1 MTKQPICK
9 VRRDWLLHKTL
20 SPKREPRQHQPNPSE
35 STMFAS
41 RLGNITRAR
50 CLPVTRCASSSSRS
64 FAAGSRPLYL
74 RSLPERVAS
83 LQSRAL
89 HSSRRFMV
97 TKALQNSS
105 QVQAKRYHGSGSD
118 VLQSAFPK
126 KTFIALV
133 VLSVALYLVP
143 DVPEMDWADYAM
155 NSFESDDPGDS
166 PLHFYRSKEELE
178 HYLQHHIPDVSQPLK
193 DPGVVQFFS
202 EQFERLAG
210 GWRMTENDAVQENIP
225 VTHGCRFK
233 SNDPCEDYFAF
244 GTSFGPGSQPWN
256 YWSIMDGHAGRQSP
270 RARARHASRVRK
282 CRRPAPGIRG

>member
-1 MTKQPICK
+1 
-9 VRRDWLLHKTL
+9 
-20 SPKREPRQHQPNPSE
+20 
-35 STMFAS
+35 
-41 RLGNITRAR
+41 
-50 CLPVTRCASSSSRS
+50 
-64 FAAGSRPLYL
+64 
-74 RSLPERVAS
+74 
-83 LQSRAL
+83 
-89 HSSRRFMV
+89 MV

-256 YWSIMDGHAGRQSP
+256 YWSIMDGHAGRHTAIMLQITLIPSLANALLNLP
-270 RARARHASRVRK
+270 AHAT
-282 CRRPAPGIRG
+282 APSVAAHSILP